1 MGNTMEQL
9 GWKRGRLRSGRE
21 GEGNGW
27 RRSFSIEMRLKNWLC
42 PRNRERN
49 KSGGCCGDLRVSGSV
64 GGEGGGVA
72 SAEMGKAGRMGSLY
86 LREL

>member
-21 GEGNGW
+21 GKGNGW

-49 KSGGCCGDLRVSGSV
+49 KSGGCCGDLRVSGRV
-64 GGEGGGVA
+64 RGEGGGVA